1 MRSITISEIEKE
13 LEKLPEEKLAV
24 VYDFVSFLLDRT
36 SKENASEISSSYETM
51 LASEEVLK
59 RDWEREE
66 EEQAWANL

>member
-1 MRSITISEIEKE
+1 MKSVKISEIEKE

-24 VYDFVSFLLDRT
+24 VYDFVSFLLERT
-36 SKENASEISSSYETM
+36 SKENSGKISSSYETM
-51 LASEEVLK
+51 LATEEVLK

>member
-24 VYDFVSFLLDRT
+24 VYDFVSFLLERT
-36 SKENASEISSSYETM
+36 SKENAGEISSSYETM

>member
-1 MRSITISEIEKE
+1 MRSVTISEIEKE

-36 SKENASEISSSYETM
+36 SKETANRISSSYETM
-51 LASEEVLK
+51 LASEDVLK